1 MYALRAKKLNRIL
14 ISILKVIFILIIFR
28 FYFLNFSYK
37 KATAAYIYKNGE
49 WRETEIF
56 LDLDY
61 NHNLFSSDN
70 FMGSIYTEDVKI
82 LKYWKD
88 FLLSGER

>member
-56 LDLDY
+56 
-61 NHNLFSSDN
+61 
-70 FMGSIYTEDVKI
+70 
-82 LKYWKD
+82 
-88 FLLSGER
+88 